1 MSPQPLEIG
10 FGHATRRALNRLQ
23 FDNRV
28 AMTRDYDALSLERS
42 VDQLGEFILRLG
54 DTMTAHV

>member
-10 FGHATRRALNRLQ
+10 FSHATRRTLNRLQ

-28 AMTRDYDALSLERS
+28 AMTRDYDALALERS
-42 VDQLGEFILRLG
+42 VDQFR
-54 DTMTAHV
+54 